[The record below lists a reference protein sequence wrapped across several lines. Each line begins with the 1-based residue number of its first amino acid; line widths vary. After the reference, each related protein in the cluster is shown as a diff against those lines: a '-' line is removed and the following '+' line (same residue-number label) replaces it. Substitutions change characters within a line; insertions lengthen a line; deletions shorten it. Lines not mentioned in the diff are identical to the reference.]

1 MANKFLDL
9 LKTRDWLLA
18 DGATGTNLFE
28 VGLQTGDAPEL
39 WNVDEPEKIYNLQKS
54 FVDAGSDI
62 ILTNTF
68 GGTRNRM
75 KLHKAQDR
83 VVEINAAAVK
93 ITKRVADE
101 ADHPV
106 VVAGSMG
113 PTGDIF
119 EPVGTLTREEGIA
132 AFREQA
138 FALAEAGAD
147 VLWLETI
154 SAPEELEAAVTACS
168 ETGLPVVTTLS
179 FDTNGRTMMGLTPAD
194 FARRVKQLS
203 PVPVAYGANCGV
215 GASEM
220 VTALQNM
227 AMCAEEGDVLVSKS
241 NCGIPEYVDGAIRYS
256 GTPELMAE
264 YARIA
269 VDSGIKIIGG
279 CCGTSPGHV
288 KHMRQALDNHTRGP
302 KPSLEEIVSR
312 LGEISNGARE
322 MNEAGPLGAKPTAP
336 ITGGGRRRKGRDPKR
351 KAMDDGKFP
360 GEV

>member
-28 VGLQTGDAPEL
+28 VGLETGDAPEL
-39 WNVDEPEKIYNLQKS
+39 WNIDEPEKIYNLQKS

-68 GGTRNRM
+68 GGTRNRL
-75 KLHKAQDR
+75 KLHKADDR
-83 VVEINAAAVK
+83 VAEINTAAVK

-101 ADHPV
+101 AGRPV

-119 EPVGTLTREEGIA
+119 EPVGSLTREEGIA

-138 FALAEAGAD
+138 IALAEAGAD

-168 ETGLPVVTTLS
+168 ETGLPIVTTLS
-179 FDTNGRTMMGLTPAD
+179 FDTNGRTMMGLTPGD
-194 FARRVKQLS
+194 FAGRVKELS
-203 PVPVAYGANCGV
+203 TVPVAYGANCGV

-227 AMCAEEGDVLVSKS
+227 AMCAQEGDVLVSKS
-241 NCGIPEYVDGAIRYS
+241 NCGIPEYVDGAIRYT
-256 GTPELMAE
+256 GTPELMAD

-279 CCGTSPGHV
+279 CCGTSPDHV
-288 KHMRQALDNHTRGP
+288 KHMRDALDNHVRGP
-302 KPSLEEIVSR
+302 KPSLDEIVAR

-322 MNEAGPLGAKPTAP
+322 MNEAGPLGAKPKEQ
-336 ITGGGRRRKGRDPKR
+336 TGGGRRRRGRDPKR
-351 KAMDDGKFP
+351 KAADDGKMP
-360 GEV
+360 GQE